1 MGPVFDGSGTATNV
15 VVNVATL
22 DDLCFSAI
30 GINIQN
36 APATTFIGTF
46 RLDYEVEFRGIID
59 TAANA

>member
-1 MGPVFDGSGTATNV
+1 V

-36 APATTFIGTF
+36 APASTFIGTF